1 VPQQNGQGRL
11 AAAAAL
17 VEVAVAAEGR
27 DRRPEAAAQTH
38 RVLQQKGA
46 VGKPRGDLSAVPFKN
61 KNVGVRSSKT
71 RPQQLST
78 HEESV
83 SKRGVVTHQREDATH
98 HAAAAVH
105 GEPRLEVV

>member
-1 VPQQNGQGRL
+1 MPQQNGQGRL

-17 VEVAVAAEGR
+17 VEVAVASEGR

-38 RVLQQKGA
+38 RVLQQKSA
-46 VGKPRGDLSAVPFKN
+46 VGKPRGDLSHS
-61 KNVGVRSSKT
+61 RT
-71 RPQQLST
+71 RPQQLSR
-78 HEESV
+78 HEESA
-83 SKRGVVTHQREDATH
+83 SKGVHRRGNASLGGGACIEDATH